1 MIGVHGLYIYDNYI
15 TRCMRRNLA
24 QVARLSPAGCVRWNF
39 VSKGGIDL
47 RILRNEIIANGNS
60 HLQPICGVFALIVQ
74 GLQLDDNRI
83 IGNGPRTQE
92 PAGNAQTGIR
102 GGVHI
107 WIILPVI
114 EQSSSFSPT
123 HAVVQPSIRNGVSSC
138 AMRDNI
144 IVAPMGRAVTF
155 LVLGQT
161 VVARNR
167 LVSQGASGRGL
178 I

>member
-1 MIGVHGLYIYDNYI
+1 M
-15 TRCMRRNLA
+15 
-24 QVARLSPAGCVRWNF
+24 
-39 VSKGGIDL
+39 
-47 RILRNEIIANGNS
+47 
-60 HLQPICGVFALIVQ
+60 Q

-123 HAVVQPSIRNGVSSC
+123 CRRPAIGTERRIELRDARQHHRGADGSRGNVSRAWADGCC
-138 AMRDNI
+138 ANL
-144 IVAPMGRAVTF
+144 VAGCA
-155 LVLGQT
+155 GE
-161 VVARNR
+161 
-167 LVSQGASGRGL
+167 RGL